1 MKKIARSIIAI
12 MACALFISGFA
23 AEGEIIFS
31 GRIFKWVN
39 PFTEDMVLPSGVH
52 HKTFFSQSMRQD
64 VGYAIYLPPSYEEN
78 VSQRFPVVYYLHGGR
93 PGSESRSVQL
103 TNLIH
108 ENILNEK
115 TPPAIYVFINGGV
128 ISHYNYAPLNSMG
141 EDLFVRELIPHI
153 DSTYRSVAS
162 REGRAI
168 QGFSQGGRGTTRIMF
183 KHPELFSSAA
193 AGGPGY
199 AVEKQIYENSGVELD
214 TRRED
219 ASSFDFGEGN
229 DAYSLAKIYAE
240 NGVPAL
246 KIAIWIGTER
256 FNYRATLDYM
266 QFLDSLGIDYKSYVV
281 GGADHNPLKLY
292 ESIGVELMN
301 FHANSFGETGE

>member
-1 MKKIARSIIAI
+1 MKMIVRPVVAI
-12 MACALFISGFA
+12 MACALFISVFA
-23 AEGEIIFS
+23 AEGEIMFS

-39 PFTEDMVLPSGVH
+39 PFTEDMVLPPGVH

-64 VGYAIYLPPSYEEN
+64 VGYAIYLPPSYERN

-108 ENILNEK
+108 ENILDEK
-115 TPPAIYVFINGGV
+115 APPAIYVFINGGV

-153 DSTYRSVAS
+153 DSTYRSIAT

-240 NGVPAL
+240 NDVPTL
-246 KIAIWIGTER
+246 KIAIWVGTEG
-256 FNYRATLDYM
+256 FNYRATLEYM

-281 GGADHNPLKLY
+281 GGVDHNPSKLY
-292 ESIGVELMN
+292 ERIGTELMN
-301 FHANSFGETGE
+301 FHANSFGKIDE

>member
-1 MKKIARSIIAI
+1 MKMIVRSVIAV
-12 MACALFISGFA
+12 MAWALFISVFA
-23 AEGEIIFS
+23 AEGEIMFS

-39 PFTEDMVLPSGVH
+39 PFTEDMALPPGVY

-64 VGYAIYLPPSYEEN
+64 VGYAIYLPPSYERN

-108 ENILNEK
+108 ENILDEK
-115 TPPAIYVFINGGV
+115 APPAIYVFINGGV

-153 DSTYRSVAS
+153 DSTYRSIAT

-240 NGVPAL
+240 NDVPTL
-246 KIAIWIGTER
+246 KIAIWVGTEG

-281 GGADHNPLKLY
+281 GGVDHNPLKLY
-292 ESIGVELMN
+292 ESIGTELMN
-301 FHANSFGETGE
+301 FHASSFGKIDE